1 MSKKNLKISVS
12 GVRGIVGEALTPA
25 LVTSFAAAFGQ
36 YVGHGRVIVGRDTRI
51 TGDMYERAVIA
62 GLLSVGCQPVLIGVV
77 PTPTVQM
84 VVNEY
89 NANGGIAITA
99 SHNPIE
105 WNALKLIGRSGV
117 FLEQC
122 EAKELLDIYN
132 QPHRNYAC
140 EEEFRNIRTLDNT
153 FSIHENNIFDN
164 VNVDLIKSKKLRVAV
179 DCCNG
184 AGAPYAVEFLEKLD
198 CEVFAINTTVDG
210 TFHRRP
216 EPVPENLKELSQT
229 VIDNNCHIGFA
240 QDPDADRIVVVDEFG
255 KPIGEQNS
263 IVLATEH
270 LLSQKG
276 GKVVVNIQTTK
287 SVADIAEKYDSECI
301 YTPVGEINV
310 TSRMLKESAVIGG
323 EGGSGGII
331 FPDVHPCRD
340 SFTGMALIL
349 ELLSEREQSLRTI
362 LDELPLYAS
371 SGAKVSISSE
381 NALKMIR
388 ALIRK
393 YKDEKVSTIDGLRI
407 DWADAWVL
415 IRSSNTEPIVR
426 VYAEAK
432 DAQKADELAA
442 KFIKEIEEYV

>member
-84 VVNEY
+84 VVEEY

-117 FLEQC
+117 FLTQC

-140 EEEFRNIRTLDNT
+140 EEEFRNIRKLENMFT
-153 FSIHENNIFDN
+153 IHEDKIFENI
-164 VNVDLIKSKKLRVAV
+164 NVDLVKGRKLRVAV

-184 AGAPYAVEFLEKLD
+184 AGAPYAVGFLEKLG
-198 CEVFAINTTVDG
+198 CEVLAIHTTVDG

-216 EPVPENLKELSQT
+216 EPVPENLTALSQA
-229 VIDNNCHIGFA
+229 VIENRCDIGFA

-255 KPIGEQNS
+255 EPIGEQNS

-270 LLSQKG
+270 LLSQQS

-287 SVADIAEKYDSECI
+287 SVADIAEKYSSECI

-310 TSRMLKESAVIGG
+310 TSRMLKEQAVIGG

-331 FPDVHPCRD
+331 FPQVHPCRD

-349 ELLSEREQSLRTI
+349 ELLAVRGQSLRTI
-362 LDELPLYAS
+362 LNGLPLYAS

-393 YKDEKVSTIDGLRI
+393 YKDEQVSKIDGLRI
-407 DWADAWVL
+407 DWPDAWVL

-432 DAQKADELAA
+432 DSQKADELAV